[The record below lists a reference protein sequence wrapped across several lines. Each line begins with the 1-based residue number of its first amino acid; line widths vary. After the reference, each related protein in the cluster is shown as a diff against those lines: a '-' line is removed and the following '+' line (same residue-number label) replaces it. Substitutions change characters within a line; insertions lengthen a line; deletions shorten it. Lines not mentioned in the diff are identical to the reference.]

1 VRRFLLVI
9 LAASGSLYGSTIVVT
24 DSSVFAAT
32 KDIVYWQQLGQD
44 TNGPSFFA
52 YTSMNEGINGHLDN
66 GSGTVVTVGNDNAP
80 VAGGGFN
87 KGDALLSTDDGTGD
101 GTAPLTIGFNSP
113 MYGAGAYIEG
123 VGGEQFSATIQA
135 FNGVTSIL
143 NTTVSS
149 DGSGDPMFLG
159 ASSAAGQI
167 TSIIISMKT
176 GLSPENFVIS
186 KLYVQ
191 DSPFAAVVAQTP
203 PIIIQAASGAPE
215 PGMGYL
221 TALGLAIFGFVWKK
235 RSVRA

>member
-1 VRRFLLVI
+1 MYKVRRFLLVI

-113 MYGAGAYIEG
+113 MYGAALTLKVLE
-123 VGGEQFSATIQA
+123 
-135 FNGVTSIL
+135 
-143 NTTVSS
+143 
-149 DGSGDPMFLG
+149 
-159 ASSAAGQI
+159 ASSFRLPSRLSTVLLASLIRLSAA
-167 TSIIISMKT
+167 T
-176 GLSPENFVIS
+176 
-186 KLYVQ
+186 
-191 DSPFAAVVAQTP
+191 
-203 PIIIQAASGAPE
+203 
-215 PGMGYL
+215 
-221 TALGLAIFGFVWKK
+221 
-235 RSVRA
+235 VRATRCSWVHLALQGRLPALLLA